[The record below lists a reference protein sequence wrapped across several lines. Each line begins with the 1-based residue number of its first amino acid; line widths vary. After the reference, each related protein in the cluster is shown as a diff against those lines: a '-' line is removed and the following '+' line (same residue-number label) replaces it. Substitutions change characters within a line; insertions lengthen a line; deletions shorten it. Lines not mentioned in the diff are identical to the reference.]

1 MEKKMDQ
8 ISQLL
13 DAVHSYLNNYVLDR
27 PYLATIFHHKA
38 DVGNEEDYHYIE
50 LDENPIEVKFLLDK
64 KWCLIQNAIYEV
76 KDGNGVLM
84 SLEDLLRYISYDKE
98 ELQKD
103 IDWLVEH
110 GMLVIL

>member
-1 MEKKMDQ
+1 MEQ
-8 ISQLL
+8 LSQLL
-13 DAVHSYLNNYVLDR
+13 DAVQSNLNNSASYRV
-27 PYLATIFHHKA
+27 YLATIFHHKA
-38 DVGNEEDYHYIE
+38 DDPNEEDYYYIE

-64 KWCLIQNAIYEV
+64 KWCLIQNTIYEV

>member
-1 MEKKMDQ
+1 MEKKIEQ
-8 ISQLL
+8 LSQLV
-13 DAVHSYLNNYVLDR
+13 DAVQNNLNNSASYRV
-27 PYLATIFHHKA
+27 YLATIFHHKA
-38 DVGNEEDYHYIE
+38 DNPNEEDYYYIE

-64 KWCLIQNAIYEV
+64 KWCLIKNTIYEV

-103 IDWLVEH
+103 IDWLAEH